1 MNCMYVSM
9 GQNIDMWVYFF
20 IFYFFWGGGG
30 WGVDNLCFDLGLT
43 NR

>member
-20 IFYFFWGGGG
+20 IFLFWGGGCG
-30 WGVDNLCFDLGLT
+30 GVDNLCFDLGLT